1 MHILNPLSKNWL
13 LINFSSFYSQIT
25 RNRIGDLLI
34 EVSILLKIKEYESI
48 YCISGRLFWIPLL
61 KKLGFIKTK
70 LLILIYRL
78 PPPTPF
84 WKLHDLHHSRF
95 ILSTYDGINCLTS
108 YTQKKL
114 KSLLTQKTNIEF
126 LEWCTD
132 TVFFSKNCTDKNS
145 YFFSSGKTNR
155 DYRTLIHAAQINC
168 NLQFVVIGHFTE
180 ELLDSVPANMKIIR
194 SAANQIDTAIS
205 YSELIEYYSRSIA
218 VCIPLNDDPEDT
230 CGYTE
235 LLESMAMGR
244 PVIKA
249 KTGCLDMNVEDK
261 NVGYYYEP
269 HNPHDLSDKLRLIY
283 NNPATAERFGQN
295 GKKLVD
301 EKYNLNAYSSRLKKF
316 FEKS

>member
-34 EVSILLKIKEYESI
+34 EISILLKIKEYESI

-84 WKLHDLHHSRF
+84 WKVHDLHHSRF

-132 TVFFSKNCTDKNS
+132 TVFYSKNCTDKKS

-155 DYRTLIHAAQINC
+155 DYRTLIHAAQMNC

-180 ELLDSVPANMKIIR
+180 ELLNLVPTNMKIIR

-205 YSELIEYYSRSIA
+205 YSELKEYYSKSIA

-235 LLESMAMGR
+235 LLESMAMGK

-249 KTGCLDMNVEDK
+249 RTGCLDINIEDK

-283 NNPATAERFGQN
+283 NNSATAERFGQN
-295 GKKLVD
+295 GKKLID

-316 FEKS
+316 FKQS

>member
-95 ILSTYDGINCLTS
+95 MLSTYDGINCLTS

-114 KSLLTQKTNIEF
+114 KSLLTPKTNIEF

-132 TVFFSKNCTDKNS
+132 TVFYSKNCTDKKS

-180 ELLDSVPANMKIIR
+180 ELLNLVPTNMKIIG
-194 SAANQIDTAIS
+194 SAANQTDTAIS
-205 YSELIEYYSRSIA
+205 YSELKEYYSKSIA

-235 LLESMAMGR
+235 LLESMAMGK

-249 KTGCLDMNVEDK
+249 KTGCLDVNIEDK